1 MRPPENWRQ
10 ARVTLGLAAVT
21 ALAWLLTTGAGAG
34 DAAALAGG
42 FIPAR
47 FHTAGWDGVPVW
59 LTPLSATLVH
69 AGFVHL
75 LFNLLMLLFCGRA
88 VEGIIGPVGLA
99 ILYVIGA
106 YTAAGAYYLAG
117 PTEAGVMV
125 GASGAISAVVGAYA
139 ILFGRNKV
147 KLANPTLALWVHALW
162 LGAAWVG
169 LQLLT
174 GYAFATGGPRIAVS
188 AHIGGFIAGL
198 LLAKPL
204 LLLRYRGA

>member
-1 MRPPENWRQ
+1 MRPPETWQR
-10 ARVTLGLAAVT
+10 ARTTLVIAAVT
-21 ALAWLLTTGAGAG
+21 ALAWLLVTGAGAG
-34 DAAALAGG
+34 DAAALWGG

-47 FHTAGWDGVPVW
+47 FHSPGWEGLPVW

-69 AGFVHL
+69 GSFPHL

-99 ILYVIGA
+99 ILYAVGA
-106 YTAAGAYYLAG
+106 YAAAGAYYLAG
-117 PTEAGVMV
+117 PSAPDVMI
-125 GASGAISAVVGAYA
+125 GASGAISAVLGAYA

-147 KLANPTLALWVHALW
+147 KLANPRLALWVHALW

-174 GYAFATGGPRIAVS
+174 GYAFATGGPRVAIS
-188 AHIGGFIAGL
+188 AHIGGFIVGL
-198 LLAKPL
+198 ALAQPL
-204 LLLRYRGA
+204 LLLRYRRA